1 MPMKKIII
9 LFCIIGFIFN
19 QHVNGQCTTE
29 TGGVV
34 CPSTP
39 SFTSKGNKIV
49 QYAWDSLKI
58 TSNSIFGLVDSNATT
73 DYMIVEVLTKS
84 HQNVQV
90 WAKHSNWQQTKYN
103 YNNYTF
109 SGQAGNED
117 VTYAG
122 YKNGTTISILGDSCA
137 AITDTFYVYFRKI
150 CEYAN
155 KSSSL
160 HAGKQ
165 EWIGEVFKDIPGNN
179 SRFWGNTYNQPLN
192 FSMDLGYTAPIYEN
206 NCPTCSAS
214 SHADSF
220 RISFYADTFLS
231 RGFYQVI
238 CNTSNNLEVYTG
250 AGSFRIFK
258 HLSDG
263 ASFPIKRKTPLIVP
277 QGAGGNN
284 PFLSAITST
293 GRISYHVYKD
303 TGTFKA
309 AFNLCRMDG
318 DYSWGDNKW
327 NAYVFDLGS
336 PEYEGDVYQGWFN
349 TDSSNFAYNWE
360 SSFPTVRQQSCGIS
374 MDGDHYRV
382 RFAMKKNFALGKYK
396 IRVRSKQGG
405 NTILTDL
412 NGMTGYYIANV
423 AEWQVNGYDITS
435 PYLYLAGDTGLTI
448 NVVKDSGNLC
458 RISFVSCREPKNP
471 GNITTNRDTVCVG
484 GQVTLT
490 VDTADGTETQWFKKA
505 CGGTGGLY
513 IGSGAS
519 ITVTMDTS
527 TTFYVRNRNLA
538 IAGSDTLNKLD
549 LYSPNCSSKRI
560 TVVAVPSV
568 PTAPIAQNA
577 CDNTSHIFT
586 FNSVNAGSGGN
597 QIQWALASNFGS
609 YHQQSSGTNII
620 DTVALGKKDTIW
632 IRSYS
637 SSGGCF
643 SSAVSTYAKNWH
655 SPLGVILPE
664 PSVVCT
670 DTIYTFHFDTIRI
683 DGYGNHIVWSLD
695 SLFVDSHTLGTS
707 AYNVN
712 INGTVGTMDTIW
724 WRSVSDTTGCRS
736 KAIYTTGGWVNC
748 LPTQVIEFSKYN
760 NIAILQVDDVL
771 KFRVLNYVRC
781 SRDSANFNYR
791 LLDTS
796 GRVELI
802 TWSAVKYAPDGS
814 YYLDNLGSLSA
825 GTSYILEFAVENRK
839 RYDYKIKMN

>member
-1 MPMKKIII
+1 MKKIII
-9 LFCIIGFIFN
+9 LLSLISFILN
-19 QHVNGQCTTE
+19 HDLHGQCTTE

-34 CPSTP
+34 CPSIP
-39 SFTSKGNKIV
+39 SFASKGNKIV
-49 QYAWDSLKI
+49 KFAWDSLKI
-58 TSNSIFGLVDSNATT
+58 TSNSTFGLVDSNATT

-90 WAKHSNWQQTKYN
+90 WAKHSNWQHTKYN

-122 YKNGTTISILGDSCA
+122 YKNGITISILGDSCM

-160 HAGKQ
+160 DAGKQ
-165 EWIGEVFKDIPGNN
+165 EWVGEVFKEVPGNN
-179 SRFWGNTYNQPLN
+179 ARFWGNTYNQALN
-192 FSMDLGYTAPIYEN
+192 FTMDIGSGVPTYSN
-206 NCPTCSAS
+206 SCPACSAS
-214 SHADSF
+214 SNVDSF
-220 RISFYADTFLS
+220 KLVFYMDTNFA
-231 RGFYQVI
+231 RGFYKVI
-238 CNTSNNLEVYTG
+238 CNTPNNLEVWTG
-250 AGSFRIFK
+250 GSNRIFS

-263 ASFPIKRKTPLIVP
+263 RSFQVKRTTALLIP
-277 QGAGGNN
+277 SSETAGLPNLNACNAPGK
-284 PFLSAITST
+284 LTYT
-293 GRISYHVYKD
+293 LKKD
-303 TGTFKA
+303 TGNLKA
-309 AFNLCRMDG
+309 DISFCKMDG
-318 DYSWGDNKW
+318 DYSWGLNKW
-327 NAYVFDLGS
+327 SAYVF
-336 PEYEGDVYQGWFN
+336 ERNNTNWEREVYQGWFE
-349 TDSSNFAYNWE
+349 TDTDNFAYNWGTGQP
-360 SSFPTVRQQSCGIS
+360 SVRQQSCGVS
-374 MDGDHYRV
+374 MGDSNFTV
-382 RFAMKKNFALGKYK
+382 RFLMKKTFLIGKYK
-396 IRVRSKQGG
+396 IRVRSGAGG
-405 NTILTDL
+405 GTMLTNL
-412 NGMTGYYIANV
+412 NGGPTYYVYNTADYNV
-423 AEWQVNGYDITS
+423 GGYDITS
-435 PYLYLAGDTGLTI
+435 PYLNLSGDTGIIIALYKI
-448 NVVKDSGNLC
+448 NGNTS

-471 GNITTNRDTVCVG
+471 GNITVSRDTVCVG
-484 GQVTLT
+484 GQVTLS

-527 TTFYVRNRNLA
+527 TTYYVRNRNLA
-538 IAGSDTLNKLD
+538 VAGSDTLNKLD

-560 TVVAVPSV
+560 AVVAVPSA

-586 FNSVNAGSGGN
+586 FNSVNAGSGGD
-597 QIQWALASNFGS
+597 QIQWALTSNFSG
-609 YHQQSSGTNII
+609 YHQQPNGTNIV

-637 SSGGCF
+637 SSGGCA
-643 SSAVSTYAKNWH
+643 SSVVSTYVKNWH

-664 PSVVCT
+664 PSVLCT

-695 SLFVDSHTLGTS
+695 SLFVDSHTLGTT

-736 KAIYTTGGWVNC
+736 NAIYTTGGWVNC
-748 LPTQVIEFSKYN
+748 LPTQVIEFSIYN
-760 NIAILQVDDVL
+760 NIATLQVDEVL
-771 KFRVLNYVRC
+771 KFRVLNYVRS
-781 SRDSANFNYR
+781 SRDSAYFRYH

-802 TWSAVKYAPDGS
+802 AWSAVKYAPDGS

-825 GTSYILEFAVENRK
+825 GALYILEFAVDNRK
-839 RYDYKIKMN
+839 RYNYKIKMN